1 MSWNIEWKRHLD
13 VLEYKEQ
20 SEFAVRINAERRKNI
35 MKIDREEYI
44 KSLEERIENS
54 KNYLNIYVL
63 INEKR

>member
-1 MSWNIEWKRHLD
+1 M
-13 VLEYKEQ
+13 LEYKEQ